1 MTRTGWIVLRL
12 LAAMSLLFAWSA
24 CSPPAPASPEGEA
37 PVVAEVEPASPEST
51 PIQQV
56 PGVTVATERGGAP
69 FPIGHERARVPVYD
83 DDPTWG
89 DPLAPV
95 TVVAF
100 SDFQCPYC
108 GKVTST
114 LEALREVYGPRVLR
128 IVWKDYP
135 LPFHKD
141 APAAHAAARAVFE
154 LGGDDAFWGV
164 HDRLFDN
171 QRALTE
177 PNMTSWAQQVG
188 VPVDRFVSLSRDP
201 RMERRVEES
210 VAVGKEIGV
219 RGTPAFFINGEFLSG
234 ARPQSAFEEV
244 IDAEIAEATKLTRR
258 GTPKHQIYVERAIAN
273 FDVVKPTPTPSPT
286 PSPSADSTTV
296 WKIPVHRDDPTRGNK
311 HALVTIVQFSEF
323 QCPFCKR
330 VAPTL
335 EQLLADYGKD
345 LRLVWKDNPL
355 PFHKQAH
362 PAATLAREVYAQKG
376 DAGFWKIHDILFANQ
391 KALEEPDLLSYGKQ
405 VGANEWR
412 LKNALTKNVHDKVI
426 SRSQDEAS
434 DFEASGTPHFFINGR
449 RLVGAQ
455 PAEKFKAIIDEEIV
469 RAKQLLAGG
478 TPPFKLYDELV
489 ENGKAPPPP
498 EKKTVGAP
506 PKDAPFRGARNAKVV
521 IQVFTD
527 FQCPFCSRV
536 TGTLDAV
543 MKTHGKR
550 VKLVYRHKPLPFHK
564 DAPLAHEAA
573 VEAYVQKGNAGFWAM
588 HDKLFENQ
596 RALTRPDLE
605 QYASEIGLDM
615 RKFNAA
621 LDTRRHE
628 KRVKA
633 DVDASDKAGIR
644 GTPGFTVNGYFIS
657 GAQPEAKFDKVIRRA
672 LREAP

>member
-1 MTRTGWIVLRL
+1 MCIRDR
-12 LAAMSLLFAWSA
+12 
-24 CSPPAPASPEGEA
+24 
-37 PVVAEVEPASPEST
+37 
-51 PIQQV
+51 
-56 PGVTVATERGGAP
+56 
-69 FPIGHERARVPVYD
+69 
-83 DDPTWG
+83 
-89 DPLAPV
+89 LAPV
-95 TVVAF
+95 TVVTF

-108 GKVTST
+108 GKVAPT
-114 LEALREVYGPRVLR
+114 LDALREVYGPRVLR
-128 IVWKDYP
+128 VVWKDYP
-135 LPFHKD
+135 LPFHKK

-154 LGGDDAFWGV
+154 LGGDEAFWAF
-164 HDRLFDN
+164 HDRLFQN
-171 QRALTE
+171 QRAWSDRT
-177 PNMTSWAQQVG
+177 MSGWAREAG
-188 VPVDRFVSLSRDP
+188 VPVDRFLQMGGEP
-201 RMERRVEES
+201 RIAQRVDDN
-210 VAVGKEIGV
+210 VAVGKEVGV

-244 IDAEIAEATKLTRR
+244 IDAEIAATTKLTRR
-258 GTPKHQIYVERAIAN
+258 GIPKERIYVERAAEN

-286 PSPSADSTTV
+286 PSPSADTTTV
-296 WKIPVHRDDPTRGNK
+296 WKIPVHRDDPSRGNQQ
-311 HALVTIVQFSEF
+311 ALVTIVQFSEF

-335 EQLLADYGKD
+335 EQLLTDYGKD

-355 PFHKQAH
+355 PFHKQAK

-376 DAGFWKIHDILFANQ
+376 DVGFWKIHDILFANQ
-391 KALEEPDLLSYGKQ
+391 KALDEPSLLTYGKQ

-412 LKNALTKNVHDKVI
+412 LKNALAKGAHDKVI
-426 SRSQDEAS
+426 SRSQGEAS
-434 DFEASGTPHFFINGR
+434 DFEAGGTPHFFINGR

-469 RAKQLLAGG
+469 RAKKLLAAG
-478 TPPFKLYDELV
+478 TPRFKLYDKLV
-489 ENGKAPPPP
+489 ENGKTPPPP

-506 PKDAPFRGARNAKVV
+506 PKDAPFRGNKNAKVV
-521 IQVFTD
+521 IQMFTD

-536 TGTLDAV
+536 TGTLDSV

-573 VEAYVQKGNAGFWAM
+573 IEAYVQKGNPGFWAM

-605 QYASEIGLDM
+605 HYASEIGLDM
-615 RKFNAA
+615 GKFNAA
-621 LDTRRHE
+621 LDSRRHE
-628 KRVKA
+628 KRVQV